1 MDNETSSVELTER
14 LKLIESMMAE
24 GRQRTERWGWS
35 FVLWGV
41 AYLVATAWAS
51 GLVGGSVWSQ
61 RYLAWPLVM
70 IAAGIA
76 TGVGISRMM
85 KGQPATAL
93 GRAIGAIW
101 RAMGISLFIVLMS
114 LAYSG
119 RYDTHVFVA
128 IIGGMLGVAN
138 MASAIMLKW
147 KMQFACAMVWLASAV
162 VACFV
167 TANQAGI
174 AFLAATFFC
183 QIVFGVYAMIRE
195 SRRRQNGAVHA

>member
-1 MDNETSSVELTER
+1 
-14 LKLIESMMAE
+14 
-24 GRQRTERWGWS
+24 
-35 FVLWGV
+35 
-41 AYLVATAWAS
+41 
-51 GLVGGSVWSQ
+51 
-61 RYLAWPLVM
+61 M